1 MKLSERGLSLL
12 KQFEGLRLVAYRDG
26 GGVPTIGY
34 GHTAGVRM
42 GQTITEAQAE
52 TFLRADVAATVCA
65 VSGMVKVP
73 VSQEQFD
80 ALVSFAFNLGANAL
94 MHSTLLKKLNAGDYD
109 DAADEFLHWDHD
121 NGQQVAGLT
130 LRRTAERQ
138 LFKAVA

>member
-1 MKLSERGLSLL
+1 MRISERGLSLI
-12 KQFEGLRLVAYRDG
+12 KSFEGLRLVAYRDG

-42 GQTITEAQAE
+42 GQTITDAQAE

-65 VSGMVKVP
+65 VSGMVKAP
-73 VSQEQFD
+73 VSQDQFD

-94 MHSTLLKKLNAGDYD
+94 MRSTLLRKLNAGDYD
-109 DAADEFLHWDHD
+109 GAADEFLRWDHD